1 MIQKNVTHIRT
12 LKQALNHGLILRKV
26 HRVIKLFQR
35 ENLKPYI
42 DMNTKLRADAK
53 TDFGKYFL
61 KLMNNSVFWKTT
73 EIVGKHRD
81 IKLVTTYKKRS
92 YVVSE
97 LSYSKTV
104 SGMFI
109 SKRTE
114 KSRSKKERTS
124 LLRSINIRNQ

>member
-1 MIQKNVTHIRT
+1 M
-12 LKQALNHGLILRKV
+12 
-26 HRVIKLFQR
+26 
-35 ENLKPYI
+35 
-42 DMNTKLRADAK
+42 
-53 TDFGKYFL
+53 
-61 KLMNNSVFWKTT
+61 

-92 YVVSE
+92 YIVSE

-104 SGMFI
+104 SRMFI